1 MKISSFTGA
10 CAIAVIGMIGATLQA
25 RAAGDIIDTFLAAA
39 NAEMSTELASDT
51 RELYLSDLYSR
62 ARSQND
68 PYAWTM
74 LGMITP
80 KLYPGA
86 ETWATACDYFRTAA
100 DQGYAPAQHFLG
112 DCYKNGTL
120 LQQRANNMMQWYN
133 DAYEQGSWTSY
144 CAIGEQ
150 LMFGLLLQRD
160 PGRGFEMCL
169 EAADNG
175 AAGPS
180 LTIAEALIGG
190 WSGNEPEYAR
200 AVPYLETAL
209 QAGKPRA
216 AYLLSRMH
224 ANGQHN
230 LRSDQQALEYADFAA
245 SKGLVPAY
253 VLAARYYYGLVR
265 RDPALISDESG
276 WRAFYWATLSAR
288 NDPDTD
294 NKQRAELILGE
305 LASAASDDVVLGWEK
320 RIRGGS

>member
-1 MKISSFTGA
+1 MRFRIFVGA
-10 CAIAVIGMIGATLQA
+10 CAIAITSTVGAATES
-25 RAAGDIIDTFLAAA
+25 RAAGDVLDTFLAAA
-39 NAEMSTELASDT
+39 NAEMDSELASDT

-74 LGMITP
+74 LGLITP

-86 ETWATACDYFRTAA
+86 DTWVTACDYFRTAA

-133 DAYEQGSWTSY
+133 QAFEQGSWTSF

-180 LTIAEALIGG
+180 LTIADALIGG
-190 WSGNEPEYAR
+190 WAGSAPDYAR
-200 AVPYLETAL
+200 AIPYLETAL

-216 AYLLSRMH
+216 AYLLAKLH
-224 ANGQHN
+224 ADGHHG

-245 SKGLVPAY
+245 SKGMVPAY
-253 VLAARYYYGLVR
+253 ALAARYHYGVVR
-265 RDPALISDESG
+265 GDPTRISGDTG
-276 WRAFYWATLSAR
+276 WRAFYWASLSVK
-288 NDPDTD
+288 NDLDTE
-294 NKQRAELILGE
+294 NRRSAELILGE
-305 LASAASDDVVLGWEK
+305 LAAAAPDEIVLGWEK
-320 RIRGGS
+320 RIRSGS